1 MTSIVLFRKD
11 LRLTDNPALYAAA
24 ERGTVLPLYIAACTE
39 KTTFHPDEMTDDW
52 PMGAASRWWL
62 HHSLT
67 ALDQSLHEH
76 GSHLHIGQSHHTAEY
91 LLALCQH
98 SNADAVFWNRRYAPH
113 EINADKAL
121 KSQLKAAG
129 IAVHSFN
136 GNLLNEPWEVFNKQS
151 LPYKVFTPYWR
162 ECRNHTTPPTP
173 LPVPTINSPEPVNSP
188 KPVNNLE
195 STQADI
201 ACKTI
206 DSLQL
211 LPTQPDWSKGFYE
224 RWQPGELAAQ
234 KKWDIF
240 LESAVTRYDQARN
253 FPAIAGTSY
262 LSPHLAFGEISPR
275 QIWHDVVAQSSL
287 GKNDDMERYL
297 SEIGWREFSYYQ
309 LYHFPHILNDSF
321 NPRFDHF
328 AWQNEADKIAT
339 QLPAWQQGL
348 TGYPIVDAG
357 MRELWHTGYMHNRVR
372 MIVASFLCK
381 DLLLHWRSGAQW
393 FWDTL
398 VDADLASNT
407 ASWQWT
413 AGCGADAAP
422 FFRIFNPIT
431 QGEKFDAD
439 GEYTR
444 RWVPELA
451 LLPKKY
457 LQKPWTASSDLLK
470 QAGVQLGEN
479 YPFPIVDHK
488 IARETALERFKD
500 LKSHPENQ

>member
-11 LRLTDNPALYAAA
+11 LRLADNPALYAAA
-24 ERGTVLPLYIAACTE
+24 ERGTVLPLYIASFETKAAFNSDDLAE
-39 KTTFHPDEMTDDW
+39 DW

-67 ALDQSLHEH
+67 ALDKSLREY
-76 GSHLHIGQSHHTAEY
+76 GSSLHIGKSHNTAEY

-98 SNADAVFWNRRYAPH
+98 FGADAVFWNRRYAPA
-113 EINADKAL
+113 EIQADKTL
-121 KSQLKAAG
+121 KSQLQAAG
-129 IAVHSFN
+129 ITVQSFN

-162 ECRNHTTPPTP
+162 ECRNHTAPPTP
-173 LPVPTINSPEPVNSP
+173 LPIPAFNSHERSNASELAQSDISKQTI
-188 KPVNNLE
+188 
-195 STQADI
+195 A
-201 ACKTI
+201 
-206 DSLQL
+206 SLQL
-211 LPTQPDWSKGFYE
+211 LPTKPDWSSGLDE
-224 RWQPGELAAQ
+224 RWQPGEQAAQ
-234 KKWDIF
+234 KKWELF
-240 LESAVTRYDQARN
+240 LENAVTRYDKARN

-275 QIWHDVVAQSSL
+275 QIWHDIVAQSAL

-309 LYHFPHILNDSF
+309 LYHFPRILNDSF

-328 AWQNEADKIAT
+328 AWQDDPEQIAT
-339 QLPAWQQGL
+339 QLSVWQQGL

-372 MIVASFLCK
+372 MIAASFLCK
-381 DLLLHWRSGAQW
+381 DLLLHWRAGAEW

-444 RWVPELA
+444 QWVPELA

-457 LQKPWTASSDLLK
+457 LQKPWTAPSHVLE
-470 QAGVQLGEN
+470 QAGVQLGQN
-479 YPFPIVDHK
+479 YPLPIVDHK
-488 IARETALERFKD
+488 VAREMALERFKD
-500 LKSHPENQ
+500 LKTHPENQ